1 MTHRERVL
9 AALRHER
16 TDRCPMQISFT
27 PEFAERLRGELRLQG
42 RLPHN
47 PHGGGNTYEL
57 ECALGQDMLLTSV
70 CWANS
75 YYQAE
80 GDYTDDW
87 GVGWRSVPYQ
97 TKFGDGRFT
106 EVVVHPLAEDGAM
119 ERYQPPDP
127 TRPELYQDAARMIAE
142 YKSEYFIAGATVTT
156 IFETGWALRGLDRL
170 LMDFVERPEMAEAVL
185 DIPFHYHLEA
195 AKRLVEM
202 GVDMIWTG
210 DDVGS
215 QTGMLISPRMW
226 RKYLKPRMAE
236 FFATLKRLNPE
247 VKIAYHS
254 DGVIDPIVGD
264 LVEIGMDILNP
275 LQPNCVDPAR
285 LKREYGDRISFWG
298 SIDEQYAL
306 PFGTPEDVTREVQE
320 RLETVGRDGGLIIGP
335 THNVQLDTPMENFWA
350 MMKAIKEPRSWN

>member
-306 PFGTPEDVTREVQE
+306 PFGTPEEVTREVRE

>member
-1 MTHRERVL
+1 
-9 AALRHER
+9 
-16 TDRCPMQISFT
+16 
-27 PEFAERLRGELRLQG
+27 
-42 RLPHN
+42 
-47 PHGGGNTYEL
+47 
-57 ECALGQDMLLTSV
+57 
-70 CWANS
+70 
-75 YYQAE
+75 
-80 GDYTDDW
+80 
-87 GVGWRSVPYQ
+87 VPYQ

-195 AKRLVEM
+195 AKRPVEM

-215 QTGMLISPRMW
+215 QTGMMISPRMW

-247 VKIAYHS
+247 LKIAYHS

-350 MMKAIKEPRSWN
+350 MMKAIKEPRGWN